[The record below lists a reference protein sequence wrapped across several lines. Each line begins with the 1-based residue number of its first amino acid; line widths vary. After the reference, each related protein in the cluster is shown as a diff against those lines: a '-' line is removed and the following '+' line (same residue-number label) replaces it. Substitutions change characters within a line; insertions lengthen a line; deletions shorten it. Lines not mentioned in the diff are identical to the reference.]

1 MELPPVQVS
10 PLADD
15 GVVREGVTQEVDVL
29 PCDPAGED
37 VSVLLLSAAEELQGV
52 GSELQRTAQ
61 VGDQPVLHRRFSR
74 LSGGQGKHS
83 QNSEPLVVL
92 L

>member
-15 GVVREGVTQEVDVL
+15 GVVRERITQEVDVL

-37 VSVLLLSAAEELQGV
+37 VAVLLLSAAQELQGV
-52 GSELQRTAQ
+52 GPKLQGTAQ
-61 VGDQPVLHRRFSR
+61 VGDEPILHWRFSR
-74 LSGGQGKHS
+74 LPGS
-83 QNSEPLVVL
+83 QVTELEL
-92 L
+92 